1 MGVIES
7 RDSAQRPEDIDWM
20 LQALALARNAEA
32 LGEVPVGAVVVRDR
46 LLLAEGSNSPIT
58 SCDPSAHAE
67 IVALRRA
74 GTVSGNYRLPACT
87 LYVTLEPCVMCLGA
101 IIHARIDR
109 LVFGAFDPQRGA
121 ICSRIE
127 LAAADFLNHR
137 ITYTGGVLEHEC
149 GELLRAFF
157 RDRRR
162 HPGQLSDQAC
172 DAIMQTHG
180 EVPKR
185 S

>member
-1 MGVIES
+1 MIDPGHSI
-7 RDSAQRPEDIDWM
+7 QRPEDIGWM
-20 LQALALARNAEA
+20 LQALALARNAQA
-32 LGEVPVGAVVVRDR
+32 LGEVPVGAVVVRDG
-46 LLLAEGSNSPIT
+46 LLLAQGSNSPIT

-101 IIHARIDR
+101 IVHARIDR

-127 LAAADFLNHR
+127 LAGADFFNHR
-137 ITYTGGVLEHEC
+137 IAYTGGVLEHEC
-149 GELLRAFF
+149 GELLRGFF
-157 RDRRR
+157 RHRRR
-162 HPGQLSDQAC
+162 QASRLSDQP
-172 DAIMQTHG
+172 DNAIMASPG

>member
-1 MGVIES
+1 MIDPRQGP
-7 RDSAQRPEDIDWM
+7 QRPEDIDWM
-20 LQALALARNAEA
+20 LHALALARNAEA
-32 LGEVPVGAVVVRDR
+32 LGEVPVGALVVRDG
-46 LLLAEGSNSPIT
+46 LLLAEGANSPIT

-109 LVFGAFDPQRGA
+109 VVFGAYDPQRGA

-127 LAAADFLNHR
+127 LADADFFNHR
-137 ITYTGGVLEHEC
+137 IATTGGVLEHEC
-149 GELLRAFF
+149 GELLRGFF

-162 HPGQLSDQAC
+162 HSGRLSDQPS
-172 DAIMQTHG
+172 DAIMPPPG